1 MNKETSKFY
10 LDIVSRLNAV
20 RKKEDKFFLYSGLM
34 YTLFFIIVTIVGIT
48 LIEQFYSLSSP
59 GRTILFYFAS
69 VIICA
74 VSCWFIV
81 RPLLY
86 IFGILHSSDN
96 HTIALKVGNRFPSIK
111 DRLLDA
117 IQIYENKQTLQQ
129 HYSLSLIDASFADL
143 YEQIKD
149 LNFTDT
155 VSNAKLRRAAKYTMY
170 SLILSMLLILI
181 SPSGFYGAMFRIIH
195 FNKSFLP
202 PAVLN
207 FYIEPGNIEVVRG
220 QNVPITITT
229 QGKLVN
235 SISFFTRQVG
245 QHDFDTQTLQRS
257 GDGTFKVIIKN
268 IKSTTEYFAEADN
281 IQSQKFVLTV
291 FDRPLIRSL
300 RIKVNPPSYTR
311 LPSKEL
317 EDNVGDITG
326 YPGSKIEMQVKSSKG
341 LSSAKIYF
349 NDSTITPL
357 TISGNEAHAAFKIH
371 KNLTYHLFLEDENK
385 LTNTDPV
392 EYTIKIIPD
401 EYPTIEILSPGKNI
415 DIAEEMKLDLL
426 LRLKDD
432 FGFSK
437 VILAHR
443 LVQSRYEKPQEEF
456 TTENIPLTS
465 SNQSQIDM
473 WYHWDLSSLHLVPED
488 VVAYYVEVF
497 DNDNISGPK
506 SARSQIYF
514 VRLPSLEEVFTDVSQ
529 SHQQSFESLQN
540 ISNEAQ
546 QLKKEIDEL
555 KNEIRKN
562 KDKTDWQQKKK
573 VEELSKRYD
582 ALKKKLDETV
592 QRMDEMIKK
601 MEENKILSNETIE
614 KYAELQKLME
624 KLNAPELRD
633 ALKKLQESMKQLS
646 PEQMKQA
653 MEQLKFTEE
662 QFRKSLER
670 TIELLKRIHI
680 EQKLDELIK
689 RTEELI
695 KQQETLKEKTSKADP
710 SDQKKREEL
719 AKRQQ
724 DLQEQLDA
732 LQKETES
739 LKEKM
744 EEFAKEMPLDEI
756 SKASQQLQQNNTS
769 QKMQNSRTQMQAGN
783 MQGAQ
788 QQQQEVE
795 KDLENFKKQLELAQK
810 SLLDKQM
817 QQIVNEMRRQLENIL
832 ELSKREESLKED
844 TKKLEPNSPLFR
856 QNAQEQN
863 ELMEDLNNIANAMS
877 ELSKK
882 TFAVSPE
889 MGKEIGNA
897 LKQMSEAIEQTELR
911 NPSGTSQKQEQAMGS
926 LNRAA
931 MMMQGALS
939 AMMKSGQSGL
949 GMAGLMAQLQQMA
962 GMQGNINSATQEAMS
977 MGHGQGQQISAQQ
990 AAEYQRLANQQAVV
1004 QKSLE
1009 QLANEA
1015 KNAGEY
1021 SRLLGDLDRI
1031 AQEMKEV
1038 ETDLQQ
1044 GNVNPNTIQKQE
1056 RILSRLLESARSMR
1070 ERDYEKRRTAEAGKN
1085 ILHPSPAEIDITTQ
1099 EGKNKLREEML
1110 KALQENYS
1118 KDYEELIKKYFE
1130 ELEKENIKN

>member
-1 MNKETSKFY
+1 MNKETSKLY
-10 LDIVSRLNAV
+10 LDIANRLNAV
-20 RKKEDKFFLYSGLM
+20 RKKEDKLFFYSGIM
-34 YTLFFIIVTIVGIT
+34 YTLFVTIVGII
-48 LIEQFYSLSSP
+48 LIEQLYSLNSF
-59 GRTILFYFAS
+59 GRSILFYFAL
-69 VIICA
+69 VIICGI
-74 VSCWFIV
+74 SCWFIV
-81 RPLLY
+81 RPVLY
-86 IFGILHSSDN
+86 ILGVLHSSDN
-96 HTIALKVGNRFPSIK
+96 HTTALKVGDSFPSIK

-149 LNFTDT
+149 LNFKDT
-155 VSNAKLRRAAKYTMY
+155 VSNANLRRATKYTTY
-170 SLILSMLLILI
+170 SLILSLLLILI
-181 SPSGFYGAMFRIIH
+181 SPSGFYDAMFRIIH
-195 FNKSFLP
+195 FNKTFLP
-202 PAVLN
+202 PDVLN
-207 FYIEPGNIEVVRG
+207 FFIEPGNLEVVRG
-220 QNVPITITT
+220 QNVPIVITT

-235 SISFFTRQVG
+235 SLSFYTRQIG
-245 QHDFDTQTLQRS
+245 QHDFDTQILQRS
-257 GDGTFKVIIKN
+257 GAGTFKTIIKN

-281 IQSQKFVLTV
+281 IQSQKFILKV

-326 YPGSKIEMQVKSSKG
+326 YLGSKVEMQVRSSKV

-349 NDSTITPL
+349 NDSTVTPL
-357 TISGNEAHAAFKIH
+357 TTTNNEASTTFKIQ
-371 KNLTYHLFLEDENK
+371 KNLTYHLILEDTNK
-385 LTNTDPV
+385 LTNIDPV
-392 EYTIKIIPD
+392 AYTIKIIPD

-426 LRLKDD
+426 LRLNDD
-432 FGFSK
+432 FGFSN
-437 VILAHR
+437 IRLAHR

-456 TTENIPLTS
+456 SMENIPLPS

-488 VVAYYVEVF
+488 VIAYYVEVF

-506 SARSQIYF
+506 SARSQIYL

-555 KNEIRKN
+555 KNEIMKN

-573 VEELSKRYD
+573 LEELSKRYD
-582 ALKKKLDETV
+582 TLKKKLDETV

-614 KYAELQKLME
+614 KYAELQKLMD
-624 KLNAPELRD
+624 KLNAPELRY
-633 ALKKLQESMKQLS
+633 ALKKLLESMKQIS
-646 PEQMKQA
+646 PEKMKQA
-653 MEQLKFTEE
+653 MEQLKLTEE

-695 KQQETLKEKTSKADP
+695 KQQETLKEITSKTDP
-710 SDQKKREEL
+710 SDQKRREEL

-724 DLQEQLDA
+724 DLQEKLDA

-744 EEFAKEMPLDEI
+744 EEFAKEMPLEEI
-756 SKASQQLQQNNTS
+756 SKASQQLQKNNTY
-769 QKMQNSRTQMQAGN
+769 QKMQTSRAHMQAGD

-788 QQQQEVE
+788 HQQEE
-795 KDLENFKKQLELAQK
+795 AKKDLENFKKQLEFTQK

-817 QQIVNEMRRQLENIL
+817 QQIVNEMRRQLENML

-856 QNAQEQN
+856 QNAQKQN
-863 ELMEDLNNIANAMS
+863 ELMENLNNIANAMG

-897 LKQMSEAIEQTELR
+897 LKQMAEAIQKTELR
-911 NPSGTSQKQEQAMGS
+911 SPSGTSQQQEQAMGS
-926 LNRAA
+926 LNRA
-931 MMMQGALS
+931 

-962 GMQGNINSATQEAMS
+962 GMQGNINAATQEAIS
-977 MGHGQGQQISAQQ
+977 MGQGQGQQISAQQ
-990 AAEYQRLANQQAVV
+990 AAEYQRIANQQAAV

-1031 AQEMKEV
+1031 TQEMKEV

-1070 ERDYEKRRTAEAGKN
+1070 ERDYEKRRTAEVGKN
-1085 ILHPSPAEIDITTQ
+1085 IIHPSPAEIDITTQ

-1118 KDYEELIKKYFE
+1118 KDYEDLIKKYFE
-1130 ELEKENIKN
+1130 ELERENIKN